1 VPRIKTLNSY
11 VFSQQLE
18 SGQLT
23 GAEQQIEF
31 MREIQQS
38 IGESPELT
46 LLTALLAWRKDGN
59 RTKAVSLLDATLD
72 TFWRSQQS
80 GSGSGG
86 GGNTGSDNWA
96 MGDIHAKFVTC
107 NLDFLLQVA
116 REYLQHSG
124 TEPLGPSESPPAH
137 LTKGTSTLTTVVG
150 LAPGFIEAQFL
161 LAKARFLGRKFE
173 AAERTLN
180 ECIEHD
186 PTFSGAHVLMAQ
198 LHLRQSR
205 PSDATRSLNQAK
217 ALDFEVRDSPL
228 FRLIQ
233 GKVLDASGDVG
244 GAVKVLEDALKLPA
258 MQAPLQSQVGRGGSS
273 KSSSSTNAGDG
284 GTTVSAG
291 DRATIYI
298 ELTKLYAKEDD
309 LPKAMSLV
317 KKAMRIFRGTPE
329 EVRVLISSS
338 ELAVQSGQ
346 TKRGLALLQS
356 VPSSSPAY
364 SRAQETMANVFLTKL
379 NDKRRFIACYE
390 KLLASNPRSA
400 ASHVLLGDAW
410 MRVQEPDKAIAAY
423 QEALKTNPDD
433 PGLPLIIGRALVKTH
448 DYHRAIQYY
457 EDAVRRTR
465 PSSRALAGLQLDL
478 AELYRKLKKFD
489 EAGRVMDDAL
499 SERRRIMADD
509 ASSGAGGKS
518 SGGSSAGD
526 TVGFDLKCSK
536 DDVKS
541 LLLVSRVR
549 KDSGDSAGA
558 VEAML
563 QAQTLQNE
571 IVTKVRGNMDENRAQ
586 RHVAA
591 EICFDLAKFY
601 QEQGGAGVTA
611 GDTTGKK
618 DSRGSSGSE
627 KDELARKTYEA
638 GLRHEESHENTLI
651 ALAKLHLRGGDLDKC
666 RQYCMTLSRIDS
678 NNEEATMMLADMMFQ
693 KREFQP
699 AIFHFQQLLQTR
711 PDNFRGL
718 YKLLQLLRRAGK
730 VQEAKPFLEAAERHS
745 PQSRHRAG
753 YQFCKGMFSR
763 YTNEVAD
770 AIRSLNQARKSAE
783 WGEEAILN
791 MVEIYLN
798 PDNENIWE
806 GLDGDGAGNANQVNM
821 EAVKICERL
830 LREIKRKPKSLRHKM
845 LECHALIGT
854 KTRPNI
860 ELALSRF
867 VETLKKDSECVPALR
882 GMAMALLMLKQTP
895 KARNCLK
902 RIHKMKYDP
911 TFAEDFEAGWLM
923 LANMYIGTGKYD
935 LAEEL
940 CQRCLNYNQ
949 GCGLAH
955 ERMGLI
961 KEKEASYAD
970 AAEHY
975 EQAWVCENELSP
987 VIGFKLAFNYLK
999 AQRHIEA
1006 IEVCNKVLGKF
1017 PNYPKMR
1024 SEILSKAWAGIRE

>member
-1 VPRIKTLNSY
+1 
-11 VFSQQLE
+11 
-18 SGQLT
+18 
-23 GAEQQIEF
+23 

-80 GSGSGG
+80 GGGSGDG

-96 MGDIHAKFVTC
+96 LGDIHAKFVTC

-124 TEPLGPSESPPAH
+124 TEPLGPSESAPPH
-137 LTKGTSTLTTVVG
+137 LTKGTSTLITVVG

-180 ECIEHD
+180 ECLEHD

-198 LHLRQSR
+198 LHLRQNRSA
-205 PSDATRSLNQAK
+205 DATRSLNQAK

-228 FRLIQ
+228 FQLIQ

-244 GAVKVLEDALKLPA
+244 GAIKVLEDALKLPA
-258 MQAPLQSQVGRGGSS
+258 MQAPLQSQAGRGGGS
-273 KSSSSTNAGDG
+273 KSSSSSNSG
-284 GTTVSAG
+284 GNNSKKVSAG

-423 QEALKTNPDD
+423 QDALKANPDD

-499 SERRRIMADD
+499 SERQRRMAGGGG
-509 ASSGAGGKS
+509 GAGGKS
-518 SGGSSAGD
+518 SSGGGGGGGNDGD
-526 TVGFDLKCSK
+526 AAGFDLKCSK

-549 KDSGDSAGA
+549 KDAGDSAGA

-601 QEQGGAGVTA
+601 QAQGGGGAAAAGGA
-611 GDTTGKK
+611 PGDKSGKK
-618 DSRGSSGSE
+618 GGRGSSGSE
-627 KDELARKTYEA
+627 KEELARKTFEA
-638 GLRHEESHENTLI
+638 GLRHEESHEKTLI

-783 WGEEAILN
+783 WGEFYGWVVFWRRCVLVDVISPTVFRFYAHT
-791 MVEIYLN
+791 
-798 PDNENIWE
+798 
-806 GLDGDGAGNANQVNM
+806 
-821 EAVKICERL
+821 L
-830 LREIKRKPKSLRHKM
+830 LLLLLLLLSSSFSPFAKLKLLHHQSLYSPTNRQ
-845 LECHALIGT
+845 AR
-854 KTRPNI
+854 RP
-860 ELALSRF
+860 S
-867 VETLKKDSECVPALR
+867 
-882 GMAMALLMLKQTP
+882 
-895 KARNCLK
+895 
-902 RIHKMKYDP
+902 
-911 TFAEDFEAGWLM
+911 
-923 LANMYIGTGKYD
+923 
-935 LAEEL
+935 
-940 CQRCLNYNQ
+940 
-949 GCGLAH
+949 
-955 ERMGLI
+955 
-961 KEKEASYAD
+961 
-970 AAEHY
+970 
-975 EQAWVCENELSP
+975 
-987 VIGFKLAFNYLK
+987 
-999 AQRHIEA
+999 
-1006 IEVCNKVLGKF
+1006 
-1017 PNYPKMR
+1017 
-1024 SEILSKAWAGIRE
+1024 

>member
-1 VPRIKTLNSY
+1 
-11 VFSQQLE
+11 
-18 SGQLT
+18 
-23 GAEQQIEF
+23 

-72 TFWRSQQS
+72 SFWRSQQAG
-80 GSGSGG
+80 GSSKGGRGGRKDGG
-86 GGNTGSDNWA
+86 GDNSWVLEN
-96 MGDIHAKFVTC
+96 IHAKFVSC

-124 TEPLGPSESPPAH
+124 TEPLGAGETAPVH

-161 LAKARFLGRKFE
+161 LAKARYLGRKFE
-173 AAERTLN
+173 AAERSLN
-180 ECIEHD
+180 ECLEHD

-198 LHLRQSR
+198 LHLHQGR
-205 PSDATRSLNQAK
+205 PNDATRSLNQAK

-228 FRLIQ
+228 FHLIQ

-244 GAVKVLEDALKLPA
+244 GAVKVLEAALKLPA
-258 MQAPLQSQVGRGGSS
+258 MQKPLESKSRGQGRGN
-273 KSSSSTNAGDG
+273 SSSENAK
-284 GTTVSAG
+284 VSAG

-298 ELTKLYAKEDD
+298 ELTKLYAKQED

-317 KKAMRIFRGTPE
+317 KSAMRLFRGTPE

-379 NDKRRFIACYE
+379 NDKRRFISCYE
-390 KLLASNPRSA
+390 KLLAANPHSP
-400 ASHVLLGDAW
+400 ASHVMLGDAW

-423 QEALKTNPDD
+423 KESLKANPDD

-465 PSSRALAGLQLDL
+465 STSRALAGLQLDL
-478 AELYRKLKKFD
+478 AELYRKLKKYD

-499 SERRRIMADD
+499 SERRRRLGM
-509 ASSGAGGKS
+509 SGTAGGKS
-518 SGGSSAGD
+518 GEDSGAS
-526 TVGFDLKCSK
+526 FDLKRSK
-536 DDVKS
+536 DDVQC
-541 LLLVSRVR
+541 LLLVSRIR
-549 KDSGDSAGA
+549 TDAGNNHGA

-563 QAQTLQNE
+563 QAQSLQNE
-571 IVTKVRGNMDENRAQ
+571 IVAKVRGNMDENRAQ
-586 RHVAA
+586 RHIAA

-601 QEQGGAGVTA
+601 QEQGSSDGGE
-611 GDTTGKK
+611 DRSKKGKA
-618 DSRGSSGSE
+618 STSSE
-627 KDELARKTYEA
+627 KDELARRTYEA
-638 GLRHEESHENTLI
+638 GLRHEESHEKTLI

-699 AIFHFQQLLQTR
+699 AIFHFQQLLQNR
-711 PDNFRGL
+711 PNNFRGL

-730 VQEAKPFLEAAERHS
+730 VQEAKPFLEAAEKYS

-753 YQFCKGMFSR
+753 YQFCKGMFYR

-770 AIRSLNQARKSAE
+770 AIRALNQARKSAE
-783 WGEEAILN
+783 WGE
-791 MVEIYLN
+791 
-798 PDNENIWE
+798 
-806 GLDGDGAGNANQVNM
+806 
-821 EAVKICERL
+821 
-830 LREIKRKPKSLRHKM
+830 SLH
-845 LECHALIGT
+845 
-854 KTRPNI
+854 
-860 ELALSRF
+860 
-867 VETLKKDSECVPALR
+867 
-882 GMAMALLMLKQTP
+882 
-895 KARNCLK
+895 
-902 RIHKMKYDP
+902 
-911 TFAEDFEAGWLM
+911 
-923 LANMYIGTGKYD
+923 
-935 LAEEL
+935 
-940 CQRCLNYNQ
+940 
-949 GCGLAH
+949 
-955 ERMGLI
+955 
-961 KEKEASYAD
+961 
-970 AAEHY
+970 
-975 EQAWVCENELSP
+975 
-987 VIGFKLAFNYLK
+987 
-999 AQRHIEA
+999 
-1006 IEVCNKVLGKF
+1006 
-1017 PNYPKMR
+1017 
-1024 SEILSKAWAGIRE
+1024 

>member
-1 VPRIKTLNSY
+1 MPRIKTLNSY

-518 SGGSSAGD
+518 SGGSSGGD

-563 QAQTLQNE
+563 QAQTLQNQ
-571 IVTKVRGNMDENRAQ
+571 IVAKVRGNMDENRAQ

-783 WGEEAILN
+783 WGEWCPAVVGVCVVVVMYVCDVVVCPHTPIPTPLRAHLVSLACLVSLSSIYLSISGIFSQPLPFSGEEAILN

-911 TFAEDFEAGWLM
+911 TFAEDFEV
-923 LANMYIGTGKYD
+923 
-935 LAEEL
+935 
-940 CQRCLNYNQ
+940 
-949 GCGLAH
+949 
-955 ERMGLI
+955 
-961 KEKEASYAD
+961 S
-970 AAEHY
+970 
-975 EQAWVCENELSP
+975 V
-987 VIGFKLAFNYLK
+987 
-999 AQRHIEA
+999 
-1006 IEVCNKVLGKF
+1006 
-1017 PNYPKMR
+1017 
-1024 SEILSKAWAGIRE
+1024 